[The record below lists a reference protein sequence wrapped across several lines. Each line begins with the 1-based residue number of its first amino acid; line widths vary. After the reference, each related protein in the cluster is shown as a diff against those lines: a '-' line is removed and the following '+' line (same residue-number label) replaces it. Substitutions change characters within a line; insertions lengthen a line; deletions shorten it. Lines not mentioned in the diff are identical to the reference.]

1 MKKPEKAGLAD
12 VPAWYEVRTTD
23 SIIFICVSSHSS
35 PCKCKKEELPAPG
48 LLKHCDLMPASSQIQ
63 AILLHH
69 FASVED
75 LGVKFWPD

>member
-12 VPAWYEVRTTD
+12 VPARYEVRTTD

-35 PCKCKKEELPAPG
+35 LSKCKREELPAPG
-48 LLKHCDLMPASSQIQ
+48 LLKPYDLMLAFSQIQ

-75 LGVKFWPD
+75 LGVNFWPD